1 MQIKR
6 FIFNPFQV
14 NAYLLYDE
22 TREAILIDA
31 AMMSTQEKQIFTQF
45 IEDKQ
50 LILKGLY
57 NTHGHMDHIAG
68 TAWIKHKYMLNPQ
81 GHQADNMLVETALQ
95 HAKIY
100 GIEMEAPE
108 PVREYIDKG
117 HFIRFGNQELE
128 VRHVP
133 GHSPGGLAF
142 VHHKNKL
149 IFSGDSLFQLSVGRT
164 DLPGGN
170 MEQLIQSIHT
180 EILSLDGI
188 YKIYPGHGPETTIE
202 TESKENPY
210 L

>member
-14 NAYLLYDE
+14 NSYLLYDE

-31 AMMSTQEKQIFTQF
+31 AMMSEQEKQIFSQF

-68 TAWIKHKYMLNPQ
+68 TAWIKRKYMLNPQ
-81 GHQADNMLVETALQ
+81 GHQADNMLVDTALQ
-95 HAKIY
+95 HAKLY

-108 PVREYIDKG
+108 PVREYIDKE
-117 HFIRFGNQELE
+117 HIIRFGNQALE

-142 VHHKNKL
+142 VHHKNKYV
-149 IFSGDSLFQLSVGRT
+149 FSGDSLFQSSVGRT
-164 DLPGGN
+164 DLPGGD

-180 EILSLDGI
+180 ELLSLDGN
-188 YKIYPGHGPETTIE
+188 YTVYPGHGPETTIE
-202 TESKENPY
+202 IESKENPY